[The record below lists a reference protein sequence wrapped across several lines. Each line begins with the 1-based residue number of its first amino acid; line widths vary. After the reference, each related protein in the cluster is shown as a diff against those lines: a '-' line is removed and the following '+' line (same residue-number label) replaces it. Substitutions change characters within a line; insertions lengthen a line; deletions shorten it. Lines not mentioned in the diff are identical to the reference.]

1 MTSASTYSE
10 PTIPVLEANQDIL
23 SLPKRPF
30 PEIPKSAILHGHPLP
45 VTQVTVLNSQS
56 ALEQIRTH
64 SISNLRSE
72 LGGALLGHAYRKDE
86 QLFVEVKAAVPA
98 QNSDHGPVH
107 FTFNADAWVQIQRD
121 RDQHYP
127 DLDIVGWFHTHP
139 GLNVFYSSDDVV
151 VHSAA
156 FTLPWHVG
164 LVVDPIRN
172 EACYFGWE
180 KGVLTPFTGFYELTD
195 VQEKS
200 VIPWKVVKTAVWHQ
214 SETEIFYG
222 LHEARGDN
230 PSLYYSDRYLGNLIP
245 NKMQFML
252 AAGVVGLILGFFLLV
267 GWAIPLSRQL
277 SNIESV
283 VLTSLN
289 ETSPNVESCIDPRVR
304 ILTPLTNSRAFVGS
318 KIDLLGTVEHPNA
331 TRYTVTARAFGA
343 EDWQDINSRRTDITL
358 GSLGAWNTTGWTPGV
373 YQLRLTAVDRNNI
386 PLSDSASCII
396 NFELLP

>member
-1 MTSASTYSE
+1 MTSASTFSD
-10 PTIPVLEANQDIL
+10 PTIPELEPNQDIL
-23 SLPKRPF
+23 SLPQRPF
-30 PEIPKSAILHGHPLP
+30 PEIPESAILHGEPLP
-45 VTQVTVLNSQS
+45 ASQVTVLNSQT
-56 ALEQIRTH
+56 ALEQIREH

-72 LGGALLGHAYRKDE
+72 LGGALLGHASRKGD

-98 QNSDHGPVH
+98 QNNDHGPVH

-121 RDQHYP
+121 RDTQYP

-180 KGVLTPFTGFYELTD
+180 NGILTPFTGFYELTD
-195 VQEKS
+195 VQEKP
-200 VIPWKVVKTAVWHQ
+200 VIPWNVVKTAVWHQ
-214 SETEIFYG
+214 SETEAFYAMQ
-222 LHEARGDN
+222 EAHGDTA
-230 PSLYYSDRYLGNLIP
+230 PLYYSDSYLGNLIP

-267 GWAIPLSRQL
+267 GWAIPLSRQV
-277 SNIESV
+277 SNLESV

-289 ETSPNVESCIDPRVR
+289 ATSPNVESCLDPRVR
-304 ILTPLTNSRAFVGS
+304 ILTPLTGSRAYVGTNV
-318 KIDLLGTVEHPNA
+318 DLLGTVDHPDA
-331 TRYTVTARAFGA
+331 YKYMVTARALGA
-343 EDWQDINSRRTDITL
+343 ESWQEINTRRTDTTL
-358 GSLGAWNTTGWTPGV
+358 GSLGSWNTVDWQPGV
-373 YQLRLTAVDRNNI
+373 YQLRLAAVDRNSI
-386 PLSDSASCII
+386 PVSTSASCII